1 MLEQEARLAEEV
13 SDNPNITLGRV
24 YNDLERENRKLYKL
38 NLHEGKAHNSI
49 ERTCRF
55 PLRILESTRIR
66 PLPSIGPRTD
76 ATLRSMTAKFSPG
89 CISPCGVLLFGVL
102 METVSSLPGWCG
114 ERSYCSLTGPQTG
127 SDPDGS
133 EGEMSRYVDGYTM
146 RAVMSRRPMQ
156 TGVFGK
162 ALSSVV
168 CCAGENGGCWGRL
181 GVGGRGAGGGEGELV
196 RSITL

>member
-1 MLEQEARLAEEV
+1 MGCSSRRPDWRRKFPTTEMLPLGVYTRTSSGRTGRCRL
-13 SDNPNITLGRV
+13 
-24 YNDLERENRKLYKL
+24 
-38 NLHEGKAHNSI
+38 
-49 ERTCRF
+49 

-66 PLPSIGPRTD
+66 PFPSIGPSTD

-102 METVSSLPGWCG
+102 IETVSSLPGLCD
-114 ERSYCSLTGPQTG
+114 ERSYCSLTGPHTG

-133 EGEMSRYVDGYTM
+133 EGEMSRYADGYTM
-146 RAVMSRRPMQ
+146 RAVTSRRPMQ

-168 CCAGENGGCWGRL
+168 CCAEGYCGC
-181 GVGGRGAGGGEGELV
+181 
-196 RSITL
+196 